1 MDKEEV
7 NLFRISICVY
17 FPFLKLKK
25 KRNRDQFRIILAT
38 IRDQEIFQVET
49 FKRIIGVMKKKRV
62 NLFRISLHVY
72 FPFLKLKK
80 KKSRSPR
87 QQSGIGEIFQVEAF
101 KRIIGVMD
109 KEEGSKFISK
119 FVRSR
124 ISFRRKQCRARR
136 ANWSAISNLS
146 LDEEKKSFGSRHHLW
161 SIGSTY
167 TLLAR
172 NFVQLRNVGGHVDSR
187 SGGKTRLAHKF

>member
-1 MDKEEV
+1 
-7 NLFRISICVY
+7 
-17 FPFLKLKK
+17 
-25 KRNRDQFRIILAT
+25 
-38 IRDQEIFQVET
+38 
-49 FKRIIGVMKKKRV
+49 MKKKRV

-161 SIGSTY
+161 SIGSIY

-187 SGGKTRLAHKF
+187 SGGRPDSRISFNQLRPGPVNRSRDLRSSFTPLVSFSFATNHVQHTIYSISNADKYI